1 MSLQELKDTIT
12 AQGQSFI
19 WLTDAGWYFHEQ
31 PEALKLTREQV
42 LAAESFEQ
50 LMTIKPDAP
59 ASEEQIIEQPKKAQR
74 KK

>member
-1 MSLQELKDTIT
+1 MSLQGLKDTIT
-12 AQGQSFI
+12 AQGQPFI

-50 LMTIKPDAP
+50 LMTAKPDAP
-59 ASEEQIIEQPKKAQR
+59 APTEPIIEQPKKA
-74 KK
+74 KKK